1 MVPLARRNLLA
12 EKGRFALSVAGV
24 AFAVVLVLIVLSL
37 YRGWSGVGA
46 VYSNLPGSLW
56 VSQPGTSDP
65 YHSTSFL
72 PATDAKVLARV
83 PGVRAALPVYTRH
96 IAFGRKGHELDVFA
110 IALATSERGVTPPV
124 GTIDVDRVL
133 SARLHVHVG
142 GTIDVLGRRLVVSH
156 VHTGGNS
163 IFQTAYLN
171 AVDARRLFAIDGLTN
186 FFLLQLAPDASTAAV
201 ASAVA
206 ARLPGTET
214 HTEHEFVTSFAGEVN
229 AGFLAVV
236 GVLVGIGVVVG
247 GAVIALT
254 TYTATLEKAR
264 EYGVLK
270 AIGAPAGYLYRIVL
284 EQSLIV
290 GVLGSTVGITASV
303 VATRTIEGRVPEFI
317 TDLRLADAALV
328 FGGALATAIAASYVP
343 VRRIERI
350 DPAEVFRP

>member
-12 EKGRFALSVAGV
+12 EKGRFAMSVAGV

-46 VYSNLPGSLW
+46 VYSDLPGRLW

-72 PATDAKVLARV
+72 PAADGPALARI

-96 IAFGRKGHELDVFA
+96 IAFGRKGHEIDVFA
-110 IALATSERGVTPPV
+110 MALETRAAAFAPPA

-133 SARLHVHVG
+133 ADRLHVGVG
-142 GTIDVLGRRLVVSH
+142 DRIAVLGRTLVVSH

-171 AVDARRLFAIDGLTN
+171 AADARRLFAIDRLVN
-186 FFLLQLAPDASTAAV
+186 FFLLQLEPRTSTDAVSA
-201 ASAVA
+201 AVA
-206 ARLPGTET
+206 ARIPRTET
-214 HTEHEFVTSFAGEVN
+214 HTAQQFATSFADRIN

-270 AIGAPAGYLYRIVL
+270 AIGAPAAFLYRVVL
-284 EQSLIV
+284 DQSLIV
-290 GVLGSTVGITASV
+290 GLLGSTIGIAATV
-303 VATRTIEGRVPEFI
+303 VATHTIEGRVPEFI
-317 TDLRLADAALV
+317 TDLRLGDAALV
-328 FGGALATAIAASYVP
+328 LGGALVTAVAASYVP